1 MYSLRARRLRP
12 TRERSERAKPAADT
26 PGLHD
31 QQHIIRRLRR
41 DPSDVK
47 YPRPVT
53 QAEAVPRSAVAR
65 PFPVR
70 GLLYRTACLNRAGI
84 ANFRFHDVRHTCASY
99 LAQDNA
105 NQTTIMH
112 ALGHKTLAAAARYM
126 HLSVEHVAAATA
138 KAMAGKLTP

>member
-1 MYSLRARRLRP
+1 
-12 TRERSERAKPAADT
+12 
-26 PGLHD
+26 
-31 QQHIIRRLRR
+31 
-41 DPSDVK
+41 
-47 YPRPVT
+47 
-53 QAEAVPRSAVAR
+53 
-65 PFPVR
+65 
-70 GLLYRTACLNRAGI
+70 
-84 ANFRFHDVRHTCASY
+84 